1 LDDKKQ
7 TLNPNSLGHRLDLWR
22 GAALPLL
29 LTLTKRVTKLS
40 VASLG
45 PVLDPEPTPLVVWTQ
60 NRTPWFNQRAQMDLG
75 QSAVELPSDF
85 WSRLEELGYWEGAL
99 RLGDQTE
106 QAIALPIDGQKA
118 LMALGS
124 GRPGLKVLSEA
135 QIALDPALEGIFFK
149 AILET
154 DPNLIS
160 VKDKEGRFL
169 LANRSMARLYGV
181 QREQLLGRTDGDFN
195 PVAEDVARIKE
206 ADQRVI
212 ALKEP
217 LFIHEEHIQ
226 NCYGEDLT
234 LQSIKVPLFDGAGDC
249 HSVLG
254 ISVDLTSQKRFEQA
268 LVESKET
275 AERANRA
282 KSEFL
287 ANMSHEIRTPM
298 NSILGFS
305 EILTSLVTNSKQ
317 KEYLSAILSSGRT
330 LMALI
335 NDILDLSKVEAG
347 KLRLEY
353 VPVELFTLCQEL
365 GQVFSQVMRE
375 KGLAFELK
383 LGPTLPA
390 RVFLDEVRMR
400 QMLLNLIGNAVKF
413 TEQGRITLALNAV
426 GNDPTVQLT
435 VSVEDTGIGIPED
448 QLDSIFGAFDQLRGQ
463 SAAKYGGTG
472 LGLAITKK
480 LVEMMGGEIQV
491 QSSLGKGSRFDLIL
505 PAVEVLQPADEQGK
519 PGKIDFEGLV
529 FGAAKLLVVDDL
541 TENRQLIC
549 GFLPY
554 PKLSLAEAKD
564 GWEALELA
572 ASWQPDLILLDYKMP
587 GLGGKEVLE
596 KLRARPETAGIPV
609 VVVTAAVMK
618 DQELDLKNEFSGY
631 LSKPIRREDLLTC
644 LCRFLAHDF
653 QRVNAPACRLP
664 LSRQAL
670 AALEG
675 FGPYQEK
682 YSVAVEEL
690 VLNQTI
696 NDMEDFGQKVLTEA
710 KEMGFCALENWAE
723 ELVEMCM
730 VFDMAGVSKLFKE
743 LQKAME

>member
-1 LDDKKQ
+1 M
-7 TLNPNSLGHRLDLWR
+7 
-22 GAALPLL
+22 PLL
-29 LTLTKRVTKLS
+29 LKLTKRIAKLP

-45 PVLDPEPTPLVVWTQ
+45 PILDPETTPLMVWTQ
-60 NRTPWFNQRAQMDLG
+60 HRNPWLNQRAQMHLG
-75 QSAVELPSDF
+75 QAEVPLPADF
-85 WSRLEELGYWEGAL
+85 WRQLEELGYWEGTL
-99 RLGDQTE
+99 DLGRKTE
-106 QAIALPIDGQKA
+106 QAIALPIDEQKA

-124 GRPGLKVLSEA
+124 DKTGLQPLGES

-181 QREQLLGRTDGDFN
+181 PREQLLGRTDGDFN
-195 PVAEDVARIKE
+195 PVAEDVARIRE
-206 ADQRVI
+206 ADRRVI
-212 ALKEP
+212 AFKEP

-234 LQSIKVPLFDGAGDC
+234 LQSIKVPLFDEAGDC

-268 LVESKET
+268 LVEAKET

-305 EILTSLVTNSKQ
+305 EILTSLVTNPKQ
-317 KEYLSAILSSGRT
+317 KEYLGAIMSSGRT

-353 VPVELFTLCQEL
+353 VPVDLAVLCQEL
-365 GQVFSQVMRE
+365 GQVFSQVMKE

-383 LGPTLPA
+383 LARNLPA
-390 RVFLDEVRMR
+390 RVSLDEVRMR

-413 TEQGRITLALNAV
+413 TEQGGVALSLDAV
-426 GNDPTVQLT
+426 GNDQTVQLT
-435 VSVEDTGIGIPED
+435 VNVEDTGIGIPED
-448 QLDSIFGAFDQLRGQ
+448 QLELIFGAFDQLRGQ
-463 SAAKYGGTG
+463 SSAKYGGTG

-491 QSSLGKGSRFDLIL
+491 QSALGEGSRFSLIL
-505 PAVEVLQPADEQGK
+505 PTVEVLQPSEGNEKAE
-519 PGKIDFEGLV
+519 KINFEGLV
-529 FGAAKLLVVDDL
+529 FGEAKLLVVDDL
-541 TENRQLIC
+541 TENRQLIR

-564 GWEALELA
+564 GWDALDIA

-596 KLRARPETAGIPV
+596 KLRSRPETAGIPV

-618 DQELDLKNEFSGY
+618 DQEMDLKNEFSGY
-631 LSKPIRREDLLTC
+631 LSKPIRREELLAC

-653 QRVNAPACRLP
+653 QPVDAPACRLP
-664 LSRQAL
+664 LSRQSLKDVA
-670 AALEG
+670 G
-675 FGPYQEK
+675 FGPFKGK
-682 YSVAVEEL
+682 YKTEVEEL
-690 VLNQTI
+690 ILNQTI
-696 NDMEDFGQKVLTEA
+696 NDMEDFGQKVLLEA
-710 KEMGFCALENWAE
+710 QEMGVCALEDWAR